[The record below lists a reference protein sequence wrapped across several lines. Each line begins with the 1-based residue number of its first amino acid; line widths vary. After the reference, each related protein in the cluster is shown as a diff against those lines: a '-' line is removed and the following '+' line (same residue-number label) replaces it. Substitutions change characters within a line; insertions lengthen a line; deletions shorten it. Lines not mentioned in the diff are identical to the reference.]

1 MFFGSV
7 ENGLFIVL
15 MKQVK
20 MFYEMVFCVLL
31 EIVDGQV
38 TISWLNNDKGFQ
50 LDGSDI
56 DVKVKVVYV
65 CGGFCYL

>member
-7 ENGLFIVL
+7 ENGLFIVS

-38 TISWLNNDKGFQ
+38 IISWLNNDKGFQ

>member
-7 ENGLFIVL
+7 ENGLFIVS

-20 MFYEMVFCVLL
+20 MFYETVFCVLL

-38 TISWLNNDKGFQ
+38 IISWLNNDKGFQ

-65 CGGFCYL
+65 CGGFRYL